1 MSIIKQNQLTFP
13 VQTWT
18 LIVWSATI
26 TGCPSSVCERHNTD
40 IQCKSSTLIL
50 YSTERKLKLI
60 TNKKAFTKTPISI
73 QKHKKK
79 NKKVDLA
86 KHILISKKQNNFSK
100 PKPISLN
107 ANQFHLHEFIIK

>member
-60 TNKKAFTKTPISI
+60 TKKHLP
-73 QKHKKK
+73 KHQSASKNIKKRI
-79 NKKVDLA
+79 KKWT
-86 KHILISKKQNNFSK
+86 
-100 PKPISLN
+100 
-107 ANQFHLHEFIIK
+107 